1 MSAGFFIMGLLR
13 SGVYGGT
20 LQFFTVKGTGMCD
33 NSLGGSKTTM
43 LNFIVIV
50 GALTILAAML
60 KSLSTIKLLTRWHRL
75 DNNKRFEQNC
85 ELVFPVDE
93 EDEFEKDRR

>member
-1 MSAGFFIMGLLR
+1 
-13 SGVYGGT
+13 
-20 LQFFTVKGTGMCD
+20 MCD

-60 KSLSTIKLLTRWHRL
+60 RSLSTIKLLERWHRL
-75 DNNKRFEQNC
+75 DGGKRFEQNC
-85 ELVFPVDE
+85 ELVFPDEE
-93 EDEFEKDRR
+93 EDEFEEGRR